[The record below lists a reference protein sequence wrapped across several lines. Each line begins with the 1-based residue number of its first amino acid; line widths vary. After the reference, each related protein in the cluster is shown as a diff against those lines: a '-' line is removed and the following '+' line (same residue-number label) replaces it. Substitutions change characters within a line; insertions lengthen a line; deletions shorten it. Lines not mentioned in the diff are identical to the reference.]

1 MSKARKKT
9 TSRDTLGLPAPKTG
23 LARSAATEQ
32 RKPLFASHYFF
43 SQLSVRQTSNAFGV
57 ALVFACFKG
66 KKKNQTSRG
75 ALGCWCRRRDL
86 NPHVVANNGF

>member
-1 MSKARKKT
+1 M
-9 TSRDTLGLPAPKTG
+9 PAPKAG

-43 SQLSVRQTSNAFGV
+43 SQLSVRQTNNAFGV

-66 KKKNQTSRG
+66 KKKTKRAG
-75 ALGCWCRRRDL
+75 ARLAAG
-86 NPHVVANNGF
+86 AEGGT